1 MKLLQAIK
9 SEMGL
14 QEMSADVVITLIDSV
29 ERDPLAGL
37 GKYTKKELLADR
49 IAAQWKVC
57 SAQAK
62 GIPQREARPV
72 IADAKVG

>member
-14 QEMSADVVITLIDSV
+14 QEMSADVIITLIDSV

-37 GKYTKKELLADR
+37 GKYSKKELLADR
-49 IAAQWKVC
+49 IAAQWKIC
-57 SAQAK
+57 SAQIK
-62 GIPQREARPV
+62 GAPIR
-72 IADAKVG
+72 DAKPVVT